1 MTLHDPSVGMSY
13 GGDWHF
19 RWSWAR
25 HGLGR
30 SRRKPRGPGARVR
43 VPHRRRLA
51 ALERSLAAD
60 APALSSKFAMFNDL
74 TRGERAVGV
83 EQVSVR
89 AWPRPRPV
97 VAILLALAAIAT
109 LCVTLSTQI
118 HTAVRPCS
126 ANTAGA
132 TYTPLRGA
140 GGVNC
145 RAYSDINH

>member
-1 MTLHDPSVGMSY
+1 MTLHDPSVGMSH

-25 HGLGR
+25 RGLGR
-30 SRRKPRGPGARVR
+30 FRRKPKGPDARVR

-51 ALERSLAAD
+51 AIERALAAD
-60 APALSSKFAMFNDL
+60 APVLSSKFDMFNHL
-74 TRGERAVGV
+74 TKGERAVGM
-83 EQVSVR
+83 EPVSVR
-89 AWPRPRPV
+89 AWPRPQPV
-97 VAILLALAAIAT
+97 VAILLALAAIVT

-126 ANTAGA
+126 GNTAGA

>member
-1 MTLHDPSVGMSY
+1 
-13 GGDWHF
+13 
-19 RWSWAR
+19 
-25 HGLGR
+25 
-30 SRRKPRGPGARVR
+30 VR
-43 VPHRRRLA
+43 VPYRRRLA

-126 ANTAGA
+126 SNTAGV

-140 GGVNC
+140 STANC
-145 RAYSDINH
+145 YTYSGINH

>member
-1 MTLHDPSVGMSY
+1 M
-13 GGDWHF
+13 
-19 RWSWAR
+19 
-25 HGLGR
+25 
-30 SRRKPRGPGARVR
+30 R

-74 TRGERAVGV
+74 TRGDREVGV
-83 EQVSVR
+83 EPVSVR

-97 VAILLALAAIAT
+97 VAILLALAAIVT

-118 HTAVRPCS
+118 HTAVRPCA

-132 TYTPLRGA
+132 TYTPPRGA
-140 GGVNC
+140 SDVNC
-145 RAYSDINH
+145 HAYSDIRH

>member
-1 MTLHDPSVGMSY
+1 
-13 GGDWHF
+13 
-19 RWSWAR
+19 
-25 HGLGR
+25 
-30 SRRKPRGPGARVR
+30 VR

-51 ALERSLAAD
+51 AIERALAAD
-60 APALSSKFAMFNDL
+60 APVLSSKFDMFNHL
-74 TRGERAVGV
+74 TRGERAVGM
-83 EQVSVR
+83 EPVSVR

-132 TYTPLRGA
+132 TYTPVRGV

-145 RAYSDINH
+145 RAYSGINH

>member
-13 GGDWHF
+13 GWDWHF

-25 HGLGR
+25 RGLGPF
-30 SRRKPRGPGARVR
+30 RRKPRGPGARVR
-43 VPHRRRLA
+43 VPYRRRLA
-51 ALERSLAAD
+51 ALERGLAAD
-60 APALSSKFAMFNDL
+60 APALKSKFAMFNDL

-83 EQVSVR
+83 EQISVR

-126 ANTAGA
+126 ANAAGA
-132 TYTPLRGA
+132 TYTPVRGV

-145 RAYSDINH
+145 HAYSDINH